1 MTFDKEMTFKQKTYV
16 IGIPMM
22 LLTLIYFMR
31 YGYATADLV
40 AGIILVAL
48 TILLNHRSFRFVI
61 PYLLYGFVALH
72 IHQAYGDIMLH
83 FEVFI
88 LLGLVTLYNDWL
100 MVLHCLIAAALHH
113 IVFFWMQSSG
123 LPVFIFPPNSSYILV
138 IEHCLYAIFQASALM
153 YGCVVLDKGLKR
165 MNYVNGLVDKIV
177 QNEKLNLAVE
187 LRDDDEHFVRF
198 NQIILQLQSTASVQ
212 KDAISELD
220 SVSENFVANLKI
232 VDDEITHNSLNSEMV
247 ATAIEQLGRSFNT
260 ISDTTQRCNDN
271 TQQAHQLSH
280 DALSRSSTCQSTLS
294 DLRGVVTDT
303 RGNVENL
310 VKDTENIHHILD
322 TITSISEQTNLLA
335 LNASIEAARAGEAGR
350 GFAVVADE
358 VRQLANRTSS
368 SVDEINKSLSI
379 LDKNIKLSTD
389 NISNTM
395 SYSDNVSEAVDSIIQ
410 VTEEISHNITNVND
424 EMYLVASSVTEQ
436 NSALEQIN
444 KNMSD
449 VNTSSSVIAEKSE
462 DQKASINELVVCIDK
477 LTKVSDRFV
486 L

>member
-40 AGIILVAL
+40 VGIILVAL

-72 IHQAYGDIMLH
+72 IHQAYGEIMLH